1 MPKGLLVAARVPV
14 RVFENWVAKKAL
26 IALPEALLPS
36 TGHNYIGHNYIGHNS
51 SRVRA
56 INVGLLNIMWQRK
69 VTRFDKS
76 VLRSVPKFPN
86 SMS

>member
-36 TGHNYIGHNYIGHNS
+36 TGHNYIGHNS